1 MERQNFIERNGAV
14 LLLVIIYSVGIL
26 GHSLEN
32 FLPLMKNLTP
42 FVLLLSVVLVVW
54 FTRSDW
60 NKKVIIWAVSTFA
73 VTFTLEAVGVATGVI
88 FGKYTYGSTLGPGL
102 FGVPIMI
109 GLNWV
114 IIIYAFVSILTKVT
128 DNLFAFVFLT
138 GSATVAFDF
147 VMEPIAMHL
156 NYWNWENDIIPL
168 QNYIAWF
175 VISSI
180 ASLAYFFIKQKPE
193 KELPIYLVIIQLVFF
208 LLLDI
213 ILVR

>member
-1 MERQNFIERNGAV
+1 MERQNFIERYGAV
-14 LLLVIIYSVGIL
+14 LLLAIIYSVGIL

-32 FLPLMKNLTP
+32 SLPLMKDLTP
-42 FVLLLSVVLVVW
+42 FVLLLSIVLVIW

-60 NKKVIIWAVSTFA
+60 NKKVIIWAVSTFL
-73 VTFTLEAVGVATGVI
+73 VTFILEAVGVATGAI

-102 FGVPIMI
+102 FDVPIII
-109 GLNWV
+109 GINWV

-147 VMEPIAMHL
+147 VMEPIAIHL
-156 NYWNWENDIIPL
+156 NYWDWDNGVIPF
-168 QNYIAWF
+168 QNYVSWF
-175 VISSI
+175 IISS
-180 ASLAYFFIKQKPE
+180 LAALVYFFLKQKPQNN
-193 KELPIYLVIIQLVFF
+193 LPIYLVVIQLVFF

>member
-1 MERQNFIERNGAV
+1 MERQNFIERYGAI
-14 LLLVIIYSVGIL
+14 LLLSIIYAVGIL

-32 FLPLMKNLTP
+32 FLPLMKDLTP
-42 FVLLLSVVLVVW
+42 LVLLLSIVLVIW

-60 NKKVIIWAVSTFA
+60 NRSVIIWAVSTFV

-88 FGKYTYGSTLGPGL
+88 FGKYTYGSILGPAL
-102 FGVPIMI
+102 FGVPIVI

-114 IIIYAFVSILTKVT
+114 IIIYAIVSILTKVT
-128 DNLFAFVFLT
+128 DNLIAFVFLT

-156 NYWNWENDIIPL
+156 NYWNWENGIIPL

-175 VISSI
+175 VISSL
-180 ASLAYFFIKQKPE
+180 ASLVYFFLKQKPE
-193 KELPIYLVIIQLVFF
+193 KDLPIYLVAIQLVFF

-213 ILVR
+213 ILVK

>member
-1 MERQNFIERNGAV
+1 MERQNFIERYGAV
-14 LLLVIIYSVGIL
+14 LLLAIIYSVGIL

-32 FLPLMKNLTP
+32 FLPLMKDLTP
-42 FVLLLSVVLVVW
+42 FVLLLSIVLVIW

-60 NKKVIIWAVSTFA
+60 NKSVIIWAVSTFL
-73 VTFTLEAVGVATGVI
+73 VTFILEAVGVATGAI
-88 FGKYTYGSTLGPGL
+88 FGRYTYGSTLGPGL
-102 FGVPIMI
+102 FDVPVVI

-114 IIIYAFVSILTKVT
+114 IIIYAIVSILTKVT

-147 VMEPIAMHL
+147 VMEPLAMHL
-156 NYWNWENDIIPL
+156 NYWNWANGIIPL

-175 VISSI
+175 VISS
-180 ASLAYFFIKQKPE
+180 LAALVYFFLKQKPQ
-193 KELPIYLVIIQLVFF
+193 KDLPIYLVVIQLVFF